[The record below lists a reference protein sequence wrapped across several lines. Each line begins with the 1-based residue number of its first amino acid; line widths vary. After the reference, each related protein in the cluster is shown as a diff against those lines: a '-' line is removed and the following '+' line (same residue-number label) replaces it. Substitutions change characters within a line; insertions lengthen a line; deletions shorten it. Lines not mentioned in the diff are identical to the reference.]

1 MSLAEAKQLFGTLI
15 LGSTVIT
22 IAILYIAYKF
32 AEISYK
38 KSHKN
43 VKKVHK
49 KANKNV
55 NIVFNHGSNTKDW
68 TIFDYKEDR
77 ENMNRILKGA
87 M

>member
-38 KSHKN
+38 KAHKAKKT
-43 VKKVHK
+43 KKVHK
-49 KANKNV
+49 AKRNINV
-55 NIVFNHGSNTKDW
+55 IFNIDSKSKTLQEVQAEQRQMK
-68 TIFDYKEDR
+68 
-77 ENMNRILKGA
+77 RILGGI
-87 M
+87 

>member
-38 KSHKN
+38 KAHKN

-49 KANKNV
+49 KDTKNV
-55 NIVFNHGSNTKDW
+55 NIVFDIDTKNK
-68 TIFDYKEDR
+68 TLQELQQERNQMIK
-77 ENMNRILKGA
+77 ILGGI
-87 M
+87 